1 MKHNELVATITK
13 QTGKEPTQ
21 QEIADILGLTRNA
34 ISSRAFRDKE
44 YSYSE
49 VEKLE
54 SAFKINFSNQG
65 FIDDMHDNGGEIS
78 VDYYPDVLA
87 SCGGGAF
94 ELSNIKEKI
103 RIPKMCIEQYMPL
116 ARYSVINAYGD
127 SMQPTILSR
136 DKLIVEFLE
145 TKVIKDNDIYI
156 FYYNDRIFCKRL
168 VQNIDSIVVIS
179 DNPDKTIYPTS
190 VIEKE
195 NMNDIHLIGR
205 IVGLMRGLV

>member
-54 SAFKINFSNQG
+54 NAFKINFSNQG

-136 DKLIVEFLE
+136 VKWIVEFLAS
-145 TKVIKDNDIYI
+145 KVIKDNNIYI

-195 NMNDIHLIGR
+195 NMNDIYLIGR

>member
-116 ARYSVINAYGD
+116 VRYSVINAYGD

-145 TKVIKDNDIYI
+145 SKVIKDNDIYI

-168 VQNIDSIVVIS
+168 LHNIDSIVVIS

>member
-21 QEIADILGLTRNA
+21 QEIANILGLTRNA

-54 SAFKINFSNQG
+54 NAFRINFSNQG
-65 FIDDMHDNGGEIS
+65 FINDMHDNSGEIS

-116 ARYSVINAYGD
+116 SRYSVINAYGD

-136 DKLIVEFLE
+136 DKLIVEFMDS
-145 TKVIKDNDIYI
+145 KIIKDNNIYI
-156 FYYNDRIFCKRL
+156 FCYDDRIFCKRL

-190 VIEKE
+190 VIKKE
-195 NMNDIHLIGR
+195 NINNIHLIGR
-205 IVGLMRGLV
+205 IVGLMRGMA

>member
-54 SAFKINFSNQG
+54 NAFKINFSNQG

-145 TKVIKDNDIYI
+145 SKVIKDNDIYI